1 MPTNIAGRLTT
12 IVIITLVFLAAIFA
26 PLIQHPSWTF
36 DRNIPFIRKTGIH
49 PGIDMVG
56 GTSLLYEIRVP
67 ADRPTS
73 YTGDL
78 AAQMMDALKRRVD
91 PEGVRNLVWR
101 PQSGNRLEIQMPL
114 SGSGANREEAAKRRK
129 ALLDAREKLEAT
141 NVQVPAV
148 LAALEAKEGPDRA
161 KLKQLAGGSKTRQD
175 LFTQLADAQD
185 AALKARA
192 SKDAAA
198 EAAALVKYDELKSRL
213 GETNLSVEQLESTL
227 PQPNPANDARI
238 ASQNK

>member
-12 IVIITLVFLAAIFA
+12 IVIVTLVFLAAIFA

-36 DRNIPFIRKTGIH
+36 DRNIPFIRKTAIR

-78 AAQMMDALKRRVD
+78 AGQMMEALKRRVD

-101 PQSGNRLEIQMPL
+101 PQGGNRLEIQMPL
-114 SGSGANREEAAKRRK
+114 SGAGGSGNADQKRK
-129 ALLDAREKLEAT
+129 DLLAAREKLEAT
-141 NVQVPAV
+141 NVHRADV
-148 LAALEAKEGPDRA
+148 LAALEAPGGPDR
-161 KLKQLAGGSKTRQD
+161 KRL
-175 LFTQLADAQD
+175 
-185 AALKARA
+185 
-192 SKDAAA
+192 
-198 EAAALVKYDELKSRL
+198 DELAE
-213 GETNLSVEQLESTL
+213 GG
-227 PQPNPANDARI
+227 AAR
-238 ASQNK
+238 K